1 MRKTTARPAA
11 PGPVEE
17 DVVDLLLAQHA
28 RIEELFLLVVGGT
41 GQVRRDAFDALVRLL
56 AVHETAEEEVVHPL
70 SRTLPGEGGDA
81 MVDERLAEE
90 KQAKQT
96 LKALV
101 AAGVDDAGFDEGILL
116 LREAVLT
123 HARYEERYEFPRLR
137 QHVPADRLRKLAAT
151 VRAAEAA
158 APTRP
163 HSGAQSATANLA
175 LGPALAVMDRVRDAV
190 RRPSE
195 GRR

>member
-101 AAGVDDAGFDEGILL
+101 AAGVDDAG
-116 LREAVLT
+116 
-123 HARYEERYEFPRLR
+123 
-137 QHVPADRLRKLAAT
+137 
-151 VRAAEAA
+151 
-158 APTRP
+158 
-163 HSGAQSATANLA
+163 
-175 LGPALAVMDRVRDAV
+175 
-190 RRPSE
+190 
-195 GRR
+195 